1 MTEKAGLPCKGGLYA
16 EGRIVMKREPELKTY
31 IFVKRTMERRRYNNL
46 LIIAGT
52 GRGSGKTTLACL
64 IIRRFSH
71 LGPLAIKISPHYHS
85 PGKGLVDWHT
95 GANFNIY
102 RESSK
107 TGGKDTARMLESGAS
122 VVYYIQAYDS
132 HVHEAFE
139 LLAGKLDPERPL
151 VCESPSLGK
160 YISPGVLFIAD
171 SDLVQNRKDLGAL
184 IQRTD
189 STMNPLAGEADI
201 GGLNFSGGG
210 WVFR

>member
-1 MTEKAGLPCKGGLYA
+1 
-16 EGRIVMKREPELKTY
+16 MK
-31 IFVKRTMERRRYNNL
+31 RRRYNNL

-64 IIRRFSH
+64 IISRFSEYK
-71 LGPLAIKISPHYHS
+71 PLAIKISPHFHS

-95 GANFNIY
+95 GAKFNIY

-122 VVYYIQAYDS
+122 VVYYIQAYDPDVS
-132 HVHEAFE
+132 RAFE
-139 LLAGKLDPERPL
+139 FLASKLDTDRPL

-160 YISPGVLFIAD
+160 YISPGVLFITD
-171 SDLVQNRKDLGAL
+171 SDLVENRKDLRAL
-184 IQRTD
+184 THRAD
-189 STMNPLAGEADI
+189 STLYPLTGEADI
-201 GGLNFSGGG
+201 DGLDFSGGR